1 MTGNFDR
8 DIETEIFSW
17 NEWNVVPFLS
27 LWFILFFIYRN
38 VKIFVETNLTS
49 PVSSSLIYLFRLKAN
64 SLSVDYRDKRSSY
77 FFTMTTLETSNV
89 KSRHIDP
96 RRAASLLTLW
106 LSFPCAPLSF
116 SCAPT
121 PTRNR
126 LWKYTNSCTE
136 GKKSWIELSVP
147 EATSL

>member
-17 NEWNVVPFLS
+17 NEWNVVPFDSFYSLYIETLKYSSKRFNFTRFLLPHLFISTQSEQFIRRLS
-27 LWFILFFIYRN
+27 
-38 VKIFVETNLTS
+38 K
-49 PVSSSLIYLFRLKAN
+49 
-64 SLSVDYRDKRSSY
+64 DKRSSY